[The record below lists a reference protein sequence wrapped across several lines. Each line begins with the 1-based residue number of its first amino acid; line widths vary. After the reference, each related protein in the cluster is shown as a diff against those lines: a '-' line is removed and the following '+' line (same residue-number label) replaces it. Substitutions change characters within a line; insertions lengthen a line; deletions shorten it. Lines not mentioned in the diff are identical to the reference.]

1 MREAC
6 NFHHRYT
13 STMTDKMREKN
24 PLALL
29 TVSRIAVCGGSLT
42 NELSGVYLVRQ
53 RPKRKTKVEEDDHVS
68 VVTVM
73 YNPRS
78 TKSPMSPE
86 SMDLVFD
93 LHNTTANMGLC
104 LIAYSDCDWIF
115 LHIYRYLQGIR
126 ANDPHQILKEEMESD
141 GVCNAFSHWSK
152 DGFGT
157 EPLYPFFINECAQ
170 RSVGIPSIWPTNNAF
185 VAKHLKIGSKN
196 N

>member
-1 MREAC
+1 QAV
-6 NFHHRYT
+6 
-13 STMTDKMREKN
+13 
-24 PLALL
+24 LALL
-29 TVSRIAVCGGSLT
+29 TVSRVAVCGGSLA
-42 NELSGVYLVRQ
+42 NELSGVHLVRQ

-78 TKSPMSPE
+78 VQQCQRYMETDLNLCFTSTNLRSQELNSLLSPKGSPE

-126 ANDPHQILKEEMESD
+126 ANDPQQILKEEMES
-141 GVCNAFSHWSK
+141 NR
-152 DGFGT
+152 
-157 EPLYPFFINECAQ
+157 L
-170 RSVGIPSIWPTNNAF
+170 
-185 VAKHLKIGSKN
+185 
-196 N
+196 